1 MTEMHKK
8 TRILV
13 VDTNKVFAKM
23 VRDTLLEHIL
33 NSEVEIA
40 TSLYELRRRMRNNDY
55 SLIIADFSVALDAD
69 DMLAEVQKS
78 EKAIVIAWAPLQ
90 SKRSKSL
97 PFLEISKPI
106 GRAEITAAM
115 PKILLDC
122 K

>member
-1 MTEMHKK
+1 MTGAKK

-23 VRDTLLEHIL
+23 VQDTLADHIVS
-33 NSEVEIA
+33 SEVEIA
-40 TSLYELRRRMRNNDY
+40 TNIYELRRRMRNNDY

-69 DMLAEVQKS
+69 EMLTEIQKS

-90 SKRSKSL
+90 SKRNKNH
-97 PFLEISKPI
+97 PFLEIRKPI
-106 GRAEITAAM
+106 GKAEMTAAM
-115 PKILLDC
+115 PQILLDH